1 MPVGYKHRRWQAFL
15 SISASGPEFA
25 PIFEEAGRALR
36 PRMAADLRYTTADTD
51 FLERHFRE
59 PNYDSGE
66 LEIHRRLRNPTIGD
80 VGTALQDVL
89 EWFRSHRDHAEW
101 DGGAL
106 QLTFAGHGSEPD
118 GRLVL
123 ADGELTPDYLIEE
136 SLRIAAD
143 ASRSARL
150 RLSLILDS
158 CHSGAFAAKALEA
171 SLGND
176 VLVPF
181 NVVASCA
188 RDEFAWEESSL
199 GHGIFTYC
207 LSVRPNS
214 LGSVSATAIQAN
226 NSLGPSLS
234 IAAGRFGVSL
244 LTAGGQNPFYYLNGT
259 GHIEV
264 GGSEFSAFHED
275 GKPLALEELEE
286 QLLYHRE
293 SYANAIRAIRPD
305 LHMGRSSDAEMRRG
319 IRRLRAEL
327 QGESG
332 SGIA

>member
-1 MPVGYKHRRWQAFL
+1 MPVGFKHRRWQAFL

-59 PNYDSGE
+59 PNYDSGD
-66 LEIHRRLRNPTIGD
+66 LEFHRRLRNPTIGD
-80 VGTALQDVL
+80 VVTALQDVL
-89 EWFRSHRDHAEW
+89 EWFRSHRDHADW
-101 DGGAL
+101 DGGGL
-106 QLTFAGHGSEPD
+106 QLVFAGHGSEPD

-123 ADGELTPDYLIEE
+123 AEGELTPDYLIEE
-136 SLRIAAD
+136 AMRMAAD
-143 ASRSARL
+143 ASHPGRL

-158 CHSGAFAAKALEA
+158 CHSGAFVAKALA
-171 SLGND
+171 GTLRTD

-214 LGSVSATAIQAN
+214 LGSVGATAIQAN
-226 NSLGPSLS
+226 NRLGPSLS

-264 GGSEFSAFHED
+264 GESEFSVFDED
-275 GKPLALEELEE
+275 GKPFALAELEE
-286 QLLYHRE
+286 RLLHHRE
-293 SYANAIRAIRPD
+293 RYANALRSIRPD
-305 LHMGRSSDAEMRRG
+305 LHMGRNSDAEMR
-319 IRRLRAEL
+319 L
-327 QGESG
+327 
-332 SGIA
+332 